1 MIGLIIKDFLNLKKQ
16 AQIISIIVVIYM
28 MISFLGENVSML
40 VGMIMLLSAMLPLT
54 ALAYDERSGWDK
66 FALTMPVSRREVVA
80 SKYTFAI
87 IVIGVAY
94 VISFISMMA
103 FDSLDISTELIVSAF
118 ILSFCILYISLLLPV
133 AFKLGAEKA
142 RYAMFIVAFTPVI
155 VVSAYAKINPEG
167 LGTNLTE
174 LNFAMIALISLTV
187 AVVCFVISYMVS
199 IKIYK
204 AKEF

>member
-87 IVIGVAY
+87 IVIGVAS

-167 LGTNLTE
+167 LGTNFTE

>member
-87 IVIGVAY
+87 IVIGVAS